1 MKKNTYPTN
10 FYVQHHDEI
19 IEISKNGGEVC
30 VIPTDICLDKMDV
43 KYGLEKNDLL
53 RAQYY
58 DHFNL
63 TMSKSYKK
71 LLEESVK
78 EA

>member
-1 MKKNTYPTN
+1 MKKNTYPNN

-30 VIPTDICLDKMDV
+30 VVPTDICLDKMDA
-43 KYGLEKNDLL
+43 KYGLHRDDLL

-58 DHFNL
+58 EHFGL
-63 TMSKSYKK
+63 SMSKAYEK
-71 LLEESVK
+71 LLKESVEK
-78 EA
+78 A